1 MNEIRPLISRAIAPF
16 IAALLLRLTLAT
28 GVEIPGLAESLTE
41 TATLLVLAA
50 FAAVTGVGHKLM
62 DRWINPTDAA
72 APTLALNAQ
81 LPQVEVVEPL
91 RVLGGSGGAPRPPR
105 AGGGMSA

>member
-1 MNEIRPLISRAIAPF
+1 MNEIRPLLSRAIAPF

-62 DRWINPTDAA
+62 DRWLNPLDSAA
-72 APTLALNAQ
+72 STIPPTQ
-81 LPQVEVVEPL
+81 LPHERAVAVE
-91 RVLGGSGGAPRPPR
+91 RTDGFK
-105 AGGGMSA
+105 